1 MENILKTF
9 NTTDTWLDVET
20 IAVLKNISNR
30 AVRLSLKK
38 KNLDGTNKYNY
49 QTETV
54 RGGSAYKI
62 QLSSLEE
69 EYQIKY
75 IKEYY
80 DNLTLVDNKIEL
92 HNFQPKPEKIISEF
106 QRKKAQIG
114 R

>member
-20 IAVLKNISNR
+20 VAALKKISNR

-38 KNLDGTNKYNY
+38 KNPDGTNRYKY

-62 QLSSLEE
+62 QLSSIEE

-80 DNLTLVDNKIEL
+80 DTIKMYNQK
-92 HNFQPKPEKIISEF
+92 
-106 QRKKAQIG
+106 
-114 R
+114 